1 MNVTNPVQPA
11 GITRV
16 AENFVVDSWPRCLS
30 RIAHGL
36 TSTLTSDGPGER
48 LVTQLGRARRV
59 EIAFDAVRHH
69 EPRNRF
75 AYDPLGA
82 ASPAVSMEA
91 MAARLCA
98 DLAAFQPEGP
108 GSLAGYSFAGLLAYE
123 MARQL
128 RASGREIRL
137 LAIFDTGPDLSADG
151 GVRDVATRVRLCLAN
166 LPAWIA
172 EDLIHSMDRNTPGRL
187 WRSIRKH
194 VRAGFRFRR
203 AAPGVVPRVDH
214 LFDVTHWTAELHAH
228 VENNLRILGTFQ
240 YRPYDGDI
248 VLFLARARPLFH
260 AQTWDLGWQSLAR
273 SVRVVPTPGN
283 HQTLMLEPHIQHV
296 ARSLGAVVQ
305 AAELAHLAT
314 ATPG

>member
-1 MNVTNPVQPA
+1 MLCTIIVALPTQCTGSRMNVTNPVQPA

-137 LAIFDTGPDLSADG
+137 LAIFDTGPDLSAARRG
-151 GVRDVATRVRLCLAN
+151 TRRGDAS
-166 LPAWIA
+166 A
-172 EDLIHSMDRNTPGRL
+172 S
-187 WRSIRKH
+187 
-194 VRAGFRFRR
+194 
-203 AAPGVVPRVDH
+203 VPCESSGLDCR
-214 LFDVTHWTAELHAH
+214 
-228 VENNLRILGTFQ
+228 
-240 YRPYDGDI
+240 RPYPFDGQKH
-248 VLFLARARPLFH
+248 ARPLVAFDQETCASGVQIPTCCPWCR
-260 AQTWDLGWQSLAR
+260 AQG
-273 SVRVVPTPGN
+273 
-283 HQTLMLEPHIQHV
+283 
-296 ARSLGAVVQ
+296 
-305 AAELAHLAT
+305 
-314 ATPG
+314 